1 MRFGVIVDRVILSD
15 TTMHLI
21 ISRHVSVSGLVTGIG
36 LAAEVQV
43 W

>member
-21 ISRHVSVSGLVTGIG
+21 ISRHVSVSRLITGIG
-36 LAAEVQV
+36 LAVEAQV